1 MGKIQLKYGTGSA
14 SPTELANGEFA
25 INIDSSKLW
34 YGNEGT
40 PVSSLQVESHVIG
53 IEGLNSIGDH
63 NGEVIKLGQ
72 QTVTPG
78 KVYGLVEGSWVLAT
92 AISESSATAPL
103 AIATSAK
110 SSNGMLLQG
119 SVHQE
124 RTLTGSALVGSK
136 IYLHNDPNTP
146 GTIHHLPPTGSG
158 NVIRALGF
166 VASGSNVVY
175 FKPDTT
181 WIQLS

>member
-34 YGNEGT
+34 YGNDGT
-40 PVSSLQVESHVIG
+40 PVSSLQVESQVIA
-53 IEGLNSIGDH
+53 IEGLDTLGDH
-63 NGEVIKLGQ
+63 NGEVIKLGAQ
-72 QTVTPG
+72 VVSTG
-78 KVYGLVEGSWVLAT
+78 KVYGLVDGNWVLAT
-92 AISESSATAPL
+92 ALSESSATAPL
-103 AIATSAK
+103 AIATAGK
-110 SSNGMLLQG
+110 TELGMLLQG

-136 IYLHNDPNTP
+136 IYLHNDPATP
-146 GTIHHLPPTGSG
+146 GSIHHLPPTGSG

-166 VASGSNVVY
+166 VASGSNVIY

>member
-1 MGKIQLKYGTGSA
+1 MGKIQLKHGERDA
-14 SPTELANGEFA
+14 SPSELASGEFA

-34 YGNEGT
+34 YGKHGT
-40 PVSSLQVESHVIG
+40 PISSLQVESQVIA
-53 IEGLNSIGDH
+53 IEGLNTIGNH
-63 NGEVIKLGQ
+63 NGEIIKLGEQ
-72 QTVTPG
+72 DVSTG
-78 KVYGLVEGSWVLAT
+78 KVYGLVDGNWVLAT
-92 AISESSATAPL
+92 ALSESSATAPL
-103 AIATSAK
+103 AVATDTK
-110 SSNGMLLQG
+110 SEKGMLLQG
-119 SVHQE
+119 SVHQYQ
-124 RTLTGSALVGSK
+124 TLTGSALVGSK
-136 IYLHNDPNTP
+136 IYLHNDPSNP